1 MNQNYKNIMNTLTS
15 ISNESIFTGTP
26 NNEYH
31 SLFMGVI
38 LRALLDVS
46 KPSTSVETSSIK
58 VDRLAA
64 RSWFFAT
71 SGVTCE
77 NFEYV
82 CDIAGIN
89 PMAMRSVATK
99 VLQRKDISNVRKEIN
114 SFFNREN

>member
-1 MNQNYKNIMNTLTS
+1 MNTLTS
-15 ISNESIFTGTP
+15 ITNESIFTGTP

-46 KPSTSVETSSIK
+46 KPSLNKEPSRIK

-89 PMAMRSVATK
+89 PVAMRSVATK
-99 VLQRKDISNVRKEIN
+99 VLKRKDIYNVRKEIN
-114 SFFNREN
+114 SFFNKED